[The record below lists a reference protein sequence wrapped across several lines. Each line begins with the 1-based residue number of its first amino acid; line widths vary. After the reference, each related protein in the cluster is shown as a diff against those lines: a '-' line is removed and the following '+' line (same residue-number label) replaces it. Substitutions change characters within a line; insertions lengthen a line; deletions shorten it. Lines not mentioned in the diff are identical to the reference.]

1 MKRLFTPDGEAAL
14 LETMQR
20 RPLLAFD
27 FDGTLAPIVAR
38 PGDARVPAPVAHR
51 LQRLASRLPVA
62 VVSGRRVQDVRPRL
76 LFTPWRIVG
85 NHGAE
90 DEADDPATGQS
101 AAHARDLAFAREQLR
116 ASADRL
122 RDAGVTVEDK
132 VMSFAL
138 HYRLA
143 SDRDLAQQAIADL
156 VRALPTSL
164 AVFGGKMVVNIVAAG
179 ARDKAD
185 AVAALVAASGAGA
198 AVFVGDDVNDEP
210 VFARP
215 EPTWFTV
222 RVGHDDPLSQA
233 LYFLDGPADLP
244 RLLDRM
250 LEALPGSVMEPAAEP

>member
-1 MKRLFTPDGEAAL
+1 MLQ
-14 LETMQR
+14 ETMQR

-51 LQRLASRLPVA
+51 LQRLAAQLPVA

-90 DEADDPATGQS
+90 DETERPS
-101 AAHARDLAFAREQLR
+101 VAHARDLGLARERLDAHAAALR
-116 ASADRL
+116 Q
-122 RDAGVTVEDK
+122 AGVVVEDK
-132 VMSFAL
+132 VMSIAL

-143 SDRDLAQQAIADL
+143 SDREAAQQAIADL
-156 VRALPTSL
+156 VRTLPPSL
-164 AVFGGKMVVNIVAAG
+164 SVFGGKMVVNIVVAQ

-185 AVAALVAASGAGA
+185 AVAALVDASGAGA

-210 VFARP
+210 VFVRA
-215 EPTWFTV
+215 EPSWLTV
-222 RVGHDDPLSQA
+222 RVGQDDPSSQA
-233 LYFLDGPADLP
+233 RYFLDGPADLP

-250 LEALPGSVMEPAAEP
+250 LEALAGPATDPLDGI